1 MKNIFWALLAL
12 FTIAS
17 CTKEDTTETPTPTT
31 STGSMSIKF
40 DPYWGEDNLVLGNT
54 YTNAFNEEFTPNV
67 FKYYVSNVSLIAV
80 DGSKTKIEN
89 TYFLVDHSE
98 GAPKWTIDN
107 IPTGEYT
114 GYEFMIGVDSARN
127 VSGAQEGALDP
138 ANQMFWSWNNGYI
151 FYKLEGTSPAVAD
164 SSQAVR
170 FHIGG
175 FQAPNNARWVH
186 TSFETDDHSHLKS
199 EKLVT
204 ISPDATPSVH
214 YHVQLEGLFNQTNS
228 TPLAEKSTVTMP
240 GEAAGK
246 IADLYSTMFVIDHVH
261 E

>member
-1 MKNIFWALLAL
+1 MKNLFWALLAL
-12 FTIAS
+12 FTIVS
-17 CTKEDTTETPTPTT
+17 CTKEETTETPEPTT
-31 STGSMSIKF
+31 PTGSMSIKF
-40 DPYWGEDNLVLGNT
+40 DPYWGDDNLVLGNT
-54 YTNAFNEEFTPNV
+54 YTNAFGEEFTPNV
-67 FKYYVSNVSLIAV
+67 FKYYVSNVSLINA
-80 DGSKTKIEN
+80 DGSRTKIEN

-114 GYEFMIGVDSARN
+114 GFELMIGVDSTRN

-164 SSQAVR
+164 SAKTVK

-175 FQAPNNARWVH
+175 FQSPNNTRWIH
-186 TSFETDDHSHLKS
+186 TSFDVGGHSHLKS

-214 YHVQLEGLFNQTNS
+214 YHVQLDNLFKQTNS
-228 TPLAEKSTVTMP
+228 KPLAEKSKQMAPTEEA
-240 GEAAGK
+240 GE
-246 IADLYSTMFVIDHVH
+246 IADLYSTIFVVDHVH